1 MSTRKKT
8 TRATTRPATGA
19 TATTGSPA
27 DEPVSA
33 GGPVLGTDAETV
45 LWAVLSD
52 YPGANAAELAVA
64 AGMAGSTARRI
75 LSRWAASGVARRD
88 RDPDHPRAADRWS
101 AIADSSDTTGTGGSD
116 RSTPTATDGPY
127 RAESGPAGGDT
138 AVVASNNGVGGADP
152 AQAQQ
157 ESSVRLA
164 PGALRGQVEDFL
176 RDHPEGEFSPH
187 EIGKALARSSGA
199 VHNALA
205 KLTTVGTARRTSDRP
220 KKFAL
225 ATS

>member
-52 YPGANAAELAVA
+52 YPGASATELAVA

-88 RDPDHPRAADRWS
+88 RDPDRPRAADRWS
-101 AIADSSDTTGTGGSD
+101 AVADSSDTTGTGGSA
-116 RSTPTATDGPY
+116 PTATDGPY
-127 RAESGPAGGDT
+127 RAESGPVGGDT
-138 AVVASNNGVGGADP
+138 AVVASDNGVGSVDP